1 MIGEVGDWFAGA
13 AGGSMLLALPVALVA
28 GIVSF
33 FSPCVLPLLPGYL
46 SYATGLAT
54 TEVTSGRGPR
64 GRLLL
69 GTGLFVLGFA
79 FVFVSGGALF
89 GGLGGALLSWSRAL
103 SIVAGLVAIV
113 LGLVFAGVVRFGQG
127 TVRPSRAPGFGLAA
141 APLLGVVF
149 GIGWTPCIGPTLAVV
164 LTLAL
169 NEGTAV
175 RGAVLAFT
183 YALGLGLPFLA
194 AALAFDKLAG
204 TLAWVKRHH
213 GVLQK
218 VGGALLVT
226 VGVLLVTGA
235 WDRLMGVFRSW
246 ASAFG
251 LVV

>member
-1 MIGEVGDWFAGA
+1 MQRSVRPRFRAR
-13 AGGSMLLALPVALVA
+13 L
-28 GIVSF
+28 
-33 FSPCVLPLLPGYL
+33 
-46 SYATGLAT
+46 GLA
-54 TEVTSGRGPR
+54 G
-64 GRLLL
+64 
-69 GTGLFVLGFA
+69 
-79 FVFVSGGALF
+79 
-89 GGLGGALLSWSRAL
+89 
-103 SIVAGLVAIV
+103 
-113 LGLVFAGVVRFGQG
+113 
-127 TVRPSRAPGFGLAA
+127 
-141 APLLGVVF
+141 APLLGLAL